1 MSESTEVIQSNSY
14 IQAEI
19 VKRLKMIED
28 EFDADVIALIHPIA
42 GPFDDIIRE
51 HIDNLKNKRENLLVI
66 LETEGGSIE
75 TTERIADVFRHH
87 YSGEVSFLIPNFAM
101 SAGTILVMSGDR
113 ILMDYY
119 SVLGPIDP
127 QVQNADGAWVP
138 GMGYIEKFNE
148 LVARSASGDL
158 TQAELAF
165 LLDKFDP
172 GTLHWLEQA
181 REHGIDL
188 LKKWLVQYKFK
199 DWTATED
206 RGMPVTEDMKFERAA
221 EIADTL
227 NDTKV
232 WRSHGRG
239 ISLAVVRKDLN
250 LKIEDYGTEPRHSE
264 LNKRVS
270 SFYRLLKD
278 YMQRRGWSY
287 AVHTRDGRF
296 VH

>member
-1 MSESTEVIQSNSY
+1 MSEPKEVTASNSY

-19 VKRLKMIED
+19 VSRLKLIED
-28 EFDADVIALIHPIA
+28 TFEADVITLIHPIA
-42 GPFDDIIRE
+42 GPFDDIIR
-51 HIDNLKNKRENLLVI
+51 DVLDKLQNKRPNLLVI

-87 YSGEVSFLIPNFAM
+87 YKGEVSFLIPNFAM

-138 GMGYIEKFNE
+138 GMGYIEKFKE
-148 LVARSASGDL
+148 LVDKSASGTL
-158 TQAELAF
+158 SPAELAF

-172 GTLHWLEQA
+172 AELHWLEQA

-188 LKKWLVQYKFK
+188 LKKWLVTYKFK
-199 DWTATED
+199 DWTETED
-206 RGMPVTEDMKFERAA
+206 RKIPVTDQMKIERATQ
-221 EIADTL
+221 IADKL

-239 ISLAVVRKDLN
+239 ISLEVIKRDLN
-250 LKIEDYGTEPRHSE
+250 LKIEDYGTEERHKE
-264 LNKRVS
+264 LNKRVAS
-270 SFYRLLKD
+270 YYRLLKD
-278 YMQRRGWSY
+278 FMQRRGWNY
-287 AVHTRDGRF
+287 AVQTRDSRF